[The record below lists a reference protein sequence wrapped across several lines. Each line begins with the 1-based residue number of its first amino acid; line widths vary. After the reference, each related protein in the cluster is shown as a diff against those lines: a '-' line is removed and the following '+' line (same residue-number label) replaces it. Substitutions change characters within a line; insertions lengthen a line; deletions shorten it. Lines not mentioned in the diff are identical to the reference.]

1 MVSNCDA
8 FYKVASGDTC
18 DSIAAKNGI
27 SATQFRQ
34 WNTNVGGTA
43 CNGLWLNAY
52 VCVSTIGHTPTTTRG
67 NGVATP
73 TPTQSGMVN
82 NCNRFHFVGTGQN
95 CDSIARQYG
104 TTVATFVRWNPAAG
118 SNCAGLW
125 SNTYACV
132 GVM

>member
-43 CNGLWLNAY
+43 CTGLWLDAY
-52 VCVSTIGHTPTTTRG
+52 VCVSIIGHNPTPTNPG
-67 NGVATP
+67 NGIATP
-73 TPTQSGMVN
+73 TPT
-82 NCNRFHFVGTGQN
+82 
-95 CDSIARQYG
+95 
-104 TTVATFVRWNPAAG
+104 
-118 SNCAGLW
+118 
-125 SNTYACV
+125 
-132 GVM
+132 